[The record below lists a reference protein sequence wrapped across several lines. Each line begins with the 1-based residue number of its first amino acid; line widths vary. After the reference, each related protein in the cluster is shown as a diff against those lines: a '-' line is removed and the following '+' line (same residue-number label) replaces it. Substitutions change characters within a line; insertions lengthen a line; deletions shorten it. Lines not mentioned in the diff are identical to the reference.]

1 MHVCWSKICYG
12 AKLFLFQNGLA
23 EMLWQKA
30 TNVNNQAMYER
41 KVTAMYTIKN
51 TYFRKVRGALY
62 PARFIINLKLSPRV
76 IWFLTAD
83 VNLTM
88 VERYFADF
96 TQFRHPPKGCQNL
109 LAESFKFLSLAKVLS
124 LVCQFSRTYRNQILT
139 DTFAKH
145 NFAACT
151 TYTQMDKENKAN

>member
-1 MHVCWSKICYG
+1 
-12 AKLFLFQNGLA
+12 
-23 EMLWQKA
+23 MLWQKA

-62 PARFIINLKLSPRV
+62 PAHFIINLKLSPRG

-96 TQFRHPPKGCQNL
+96 TQF
-109 LAESFKFLSLAKVLS
+109 
-124 LVCQFSRTYRNQILT
+124 
-139 DTFAKH
+139 
-145 NFAACT
+145 
-151 TYTQMDKENKAN
+151 